1 MLTPIELS
9 DKLDSQ
15 MKVSILSK
23 ISVETKKEMVG
34 VLLIAFSFL
43 TFISLVT
50 YSPTDLTRLSELQTW
65 GGFWEGLTLAVHNQG
80 GLLGALLSSTLYYLL
95 GYCVLVLPI
104 LGMIFG
110 VRQIFEFKFEQIR
123 KTLIYAFWVF
133 FVLGSILTISSI
145 HHEEGYF
152 LYDPAISGYFGYLL
166 AEILYKLTGLTGAY
180 VLTITIL
187 LMLMLAVTPLRLAS
201 LKKLKNIPSIA
212 VMFQRI
218 KEWPWMK
225 RLFQRKK
232 EEVLIHPRTLKP
244 ERLTERL
251 KKLERE
257 NLTQTESLA
266 EEDFDTATAV
276 TEESQTKLSS
286 KTKLQYTKREE
297 DGYEYPALSLLD
309 DPPVDKP
316 RITIEELNQTS
327 RALRETLATF
337 GIGIEGEIE
346 KFPGPIITRFE
357 FKPAS
362 GVKVN
367 QVVSLADD
375 LALAM
380 QAKRI
385 RIVAPIPGK
394 AAIGVEIPNRH
405 PETVYLKEIITSAQ
419 FRENNYRL
427 PLALGKDISGQPYVV
442 DLAKM
447 PHLLIAGATGSG
459 KSVCMNCLITSLLYK
474 LHPEEVRF
482 VMIDPKM
489 LELSIYTGI
498 PHLEKP
504 VVVSHKVAERIL
516 QDAVIEM
523 ENRYKKLA
531 KASVRNIDDFNA
543 RNKKEKLPYLIILI
557 DELADLMMS
566 GSTKS
571 EVLITRLAQ
580 MARAVGIHL
589 ILATQRPSVDVITG
603 LIKANFS
610 TRIAFQVA
618 SKIDSR
624 TILDAN
630 GAEKLLGMGDML
642 FLQAGLPEPARIHG
656 ALITGSETEK
666 IVNSLKE
673 QNYLPQPIE
682 IFSGEETIER
692 GLDKEFDDEL
702 LKEAAELVVRHKQ
715 GSVSLLQ
722 RRLGIGYQRAARLI
736 DMLESKGVVGPYDGS
751 KARQVLVDLTQLP
764 EKFPSEN

>member
-1 MLTPIELS
+1 
-9 DKLDSQ
+9 
-15 MKVSILSK
+15 MKVSILSR
-23 ISVETKKEMVG
+23 IPVETKREMVG
-34 VLLIAFSFL
+34 VLLMAFSFL
-43 TFISLVT
+43 AFISLVT
-50 YSPTDLTRLSELQTW
+50 YSPTDLTRLAELQTW
-65 GGFWEGLTLAVHNQG
+65 GGFWEGLTLAVSNQG
-80 GLLGALLSSTLYYLL
+80 GLLGALLSSALYYLL
-95 GYCVLVLPI
+95 GYCVLLLPI
-104 LGMIFG
+104 LGMMFG
-110 VRQIFEFKFEQIR
+110 IRQIFNVNFQPVQK
-123 KTLIYAFWVF
+123 KMLYAFWGLFVF
-133 FVLGSILTISSI
+133 GSILAISSI
-145 HHEEGYF
+145 HQEEGYY
-152 LYDPAISGYFGYLL
+152 LYDPTLSGYFGYLV

-180 VLTITIL
+180 VLTITLL
-187 LMLMLAVTPLRLAS
+187 LMLILAVTPWRLAS
-201 LKKLKNIPSIA
+201 LKRLKNLTA
-212 VMFQRI
+212 VAGLYRRMG
-218 KEWPWMK
+218 EWPLIRK
-225 RLFQRKK
+225 LFEK
-232 EEVLIHPRTLKP
+232 EKDVLIHPRTLRP
-244 ERLTERL
+244 EKLTERL
-251 KKLERE
+251 KRVEKGPRPELESE
-257 NLTQTESLA
+257 NEEENASAATSESLPKISNK
-266 EEDFDTATAV
+266 AT
-276 TEESQTKLSS
+276 
-286 KTKLQYTKREE
+286 LQFVKGEE

-309 DPPVDKP
+309 DPPESKTKVSV
-316 RITIEELNQTS
+316 EELNQTS
-327 RALRETLATF
+327 RALKETLATF

-442 DLAKM
+442 DLARM
-447 PHLLIAGATGSG
+447 PHLLIAGSTGSG
-459 KSVCMNCLITSLLYK
+459 KSVCMNSIITSLLYK

-482 VMIDPKM
+482 IMIDPKM
-489 LELSIYTGI
+489 LELSVYSGI

-531 KASVRNIDDFNA
+531 KASVRNIEDFNA
-543 RNKKEKLPYLIILI
+543 RKKEKLPYLMILI

-610 TRIAFQVA
+610 SRIAFQVA

-642 FLQAGLPEPARIHG
+642 FLQAGLPEPVRVHG
-656 ALITGSETEK
+656 ALITGLETER
-666 IVNSLKE
+666 IVNYLKD

-682 IFSGEETIER
+682 IFSGEETVER
-692 GLDKEFDDEL
+692 GMDKEFDDEL

-722 RRLGIGYQRAARLI
+722 RKLGIGYQRAARLI

-751 KARQVLVDLTQLP
+751 KARQVLADLTTLQ
-764 EKFPSEN
+764 EKFPAEN

>member
-1 MLTPIELS
+1 
-9 DKLDSQ
+9 
-15 MKVSILSK
+15 MKVSIFSR
-23 ISVETKKEMVG
+23 ITVETKREMVG
-34 VLLIAFSFL
+34 VLLMAFSFL
-43 TFISLVT
+43 AFISLVT
-50 YSPTDLTRLSELQTW
+50 YSPTDLTRLAELQTW
-65 GGFWEGLTLAVHNQG
+65 GGFWEGLTLAVSNQG
-80 GLLGALLSSTLYYLL
+80 GLLGALLSSALYYLL
-95 GYCVLVLPI
+95 GYCVLLLPI
-104 LGMIFG
+104 LGMMFG
-110 VRQIFEFKFEQIR
+110 IRQIFNVNFQPVQK
-123 KTLIYAFWVF
+123 KMLYAFWGLFVF
-133 FVLGSILTISSI
+133 GSILAISSI
-145 HHEEGYF
+145 HQEEGYY
-152 LYDPAISGYFGYLL
+152 LYDPTLSGYFGYLV

-180 VLTITIL
+180 VLTITLL
-187 LMLMLAVTPLRLAS
+187 LMLILAVTPWRLAS
-201 LKKLKNIPSIA
+201 LKRLKNLTA
-212 VMFQRI
+212 VAGLYRRMG
-218 KEWPWMK
+218 EWPLIRK
-225 RLFQRKK
+225 LFEK
-232 EEVLIHPRTLKP
+232 EKDVLIHPRTLRP
-244 ERLTERL
+244 EKLTERL
-251 KKLERE
+251 KRVEKGPRPELESE
-257 NLTQTESLA
+257 NEEENASAATSESLPKISNK
-266 EEDFDTATAV
+266 AT
-276 TEESQTKLSS
+276 
-286 KTKLQYTKREE
+286 LQFVKGEE

-309 DPPVDKP
+309 DPPESKTKVSV
-316 RITIEELNQTS
+316 EELNQTS
-327 RALRETLATF
+327 RALKETLATF

-442 DLAKM
+442 DLARM
-447 PHLLIAGATGSG
+447 PHLLIAGSTGSG
-459 KSVCMNCLITSLLYK
+459 KSVCMNSIITSLLYK

-482 VMIDPKM
+482 IMIDPKM
-489 LELSIYTGI
+489 LELSVYSGI

-531 KASVRNIDDFNA
+531 KSSVRNIEDFNA
-543 RNKKEKLPYLIILI
+543 RKKEKLPYLMILI

-610 TRIAFQVA
+610 SRIAFQVA

-642 FLQAGLPEPARIHG
+642 FLQAGLPEPVRVHG
-656 ALITGSETEK
+656 ALITGLETER
-666 IVNSLKE
+666 IVNYLKD

-682 IFSGEETIER
+682 IFSGEETVER
-692 GLDKEFDDEL
+692 GMDKEFDDEL
-702 LKEAAELVVRHKQ
+702 LREAAELVVRHKQ

-722 RRLGIGYQRAARLI
+722 RKLGIGYQRAARLI

-751 KARQVLVDLTQLP
+751 KARQVLADLTTLQ
-764 EKFPSEN
+764 EKFPAEN

>member
-1 MLTPIELS
+1 M
-9 DKLDSQ
+9 
-15 MKVSILSK
+15 MKVSILSR
-23 ISVETKKEMVG
+23 IPVETKREMVG

-43 TFISLVT
+43 AFISLVT
-50 YSPTDLTRLSELQTW
+50 YNATDLTRLAELQTW
-65 GGFWEGLTLAVHNQG
+65 GGFWEGLTVAVHNQG
-80 GLLGALLSSTLYYLL
+80 GLLGALLSSALYYLL
-95 GYCVLVLPI
+95 GYCVLLLPI
-104 LGMIFG
+104 LGMMFG
-110 VRQIFEFKFEQIR
+110 IKQIFNVNFQPIQK
-123 KTLIYAFWVF
+123 KMLYAFWGLFVF
-133 FVLGSILTISSI
+133 GSILAISSI
-145 HHEEGYF
+145 HQEEGYY
-152 LYDPAISGYFGYLL
+152 LYNPTLSGYFGYLV

-180 VLTITIL
+180 VLTVTLL
-187 LMLMLAVTPLRLAS
+187 LMFILAVTPWRLAS
-201 LKKLKNIPSIA
+201 LKRLKNLTA
-212 VMFQRI
+212 VASLYRRI
-218 KEWPWMK
+218 GEWPLIRK
-225 RLFQRKK
+225 LFEK
-232 EEVLIHPRTLKP
+232 EKDVLIHPRTLRP
-244 ERLTERL
+244 EKLTERL
-251 KKLERE
+251 KRVEKEPRPELESE
-257 NLTQTESLA
+257 NEEENASVATSESLPKISNK
-266 EEDFDTATAV
+266 AT
-276 TEESQTKLSS
+276 
-286 KTKLQYTKREE
+286 LQFVKGEE

-309 DPPVDKP
+309 DPPETKAKVSV
-316 RITIEELNQTS
+316 EELNQTS
-327 RALRETLATF
+327 RALKETLATF

-405 PETVYLKEIITSAQ
+405 PETVYLKEIITSSQ

-442 DLAKM
+442 DLARM
-447 PHLLIAGATGSG
+447 PHLLIAGSTGSG
-459 KSVCMNCLITSLLYK
+459 KSVCMNSIITSLLYK

-482 VMIDPKM
+482 IMIDPKM
-489 LELSIYTGI
+489 LELSVYSGI

-531 KASVRNIDDFNA
+531 KASVRNIEDFNA
-543 RNKKEKLPYLIILI
+543 RKKEKLPYLMILI

-610 TRIAFQVA
+610 SRIAFQVA

-642 FLQAGLPEPARIHG
+642 FLQAGLPEPVRVHG
-656 ALITGSETEK
+656 ALITGLETER
-666 IVNSLKE
+666 IVNYLKD

-682 IFSGEETIER
+682 IFSGEETVER
-692 GLDKEFDDEL
+692 GMDKEFDDEL
-702 LKEAAELVVRHKQ
+702 LREAAELVVRHKQ

-722 RRLGIGYQRAARLI
+722 RKLGIGYQRAARLI

-751 KARQVLVDLTQLP
+751 KARQVLADLTTLQ
-764 EKFPSEN
+764 EKFPAEN

>member
-1 MLTPIELS
+1 MKAAILT
-9 DKLDSQ
+9 
-15 MKVSILSK
+15 K
-23 ISVETKKEMVG
+23 IPADTKREIVG
-34 VLLIAFSFL
+34 ILLIALCFL
-43 TFISLVT
+43 TFLSLVT
-50 YSPTDLTRLSELQTW
+50 YNSSDLARLSELQSWDGFW
-65 GGFWEGLTLAVHNQG
+65 GGLNAVVRNQG
-80 GLLGALLSSTLYYLL
+80 GLLGAVIATILYYLL
-95 GYCVLVLPI
+95 GFSVLVFPI
-104 LGMIFG
+104 LGMMLGIK
-110 VRQIFEFKFEQIR
+110 QIFNVDFSLVQKR
-123 KTLIYAFWVF
+123 MLNLFWGL
-133 FVLGSILTISSI
+133 FVLGVLFSIPGV
-145 HHEEGYF
+145 HGEEGYY
-152 LYDPAISGYFGYLL
+152 LYSPTLTGYFGYLSAL
-166 AEILYKLTGLTGAY
+166 ILHKLTGATGAY
-180 VLTITIL
+180 VLTLTALIMIVL
-187 LMLMLAVTPLRLAS
+187 VVTPLRISS
-201 LKKLKNIPSIA
+201 LKKLKNLAAISDF
-212 VMFQRI
+212 MSRMR
-218 KEWPWMK
+218 EWPVI
-225 RLFQRKK
+225 RILFERRREK
-232 EEVLIHPRTLKP
+232 EVLIHPRTLRPEKA
-244 ERLTERL
+244 ERLTN
-251 KKLERE
+251 KLRSEPQSWSE
-257 NLTQTESLA
+257 TDLGPEGEGESI
-266 EEDFDTATAV
+266 ATAI
-276 TEESQTKLSS
+276 EPAPRA
-286 KTKLQYTKREE
+286 YTKSAVQFIKGAE
-297 DGYEYPALSLLD
+297 DGYEYPALSFLD
-309 DPPVDKP
+309 DVPQNKLKVS
-316 RITIEELNQTS
+316 IEELNQTS

-337 GIGIEGEIE
+337 GVGIEGEIE
-346 KFPGPIITRFE
+346 KFPGPVITRFE
-357 FKPAS
+357 FKPAT

-405 PETVYLKEIITSAQ
+405 PETVYLKEIITSVQ

-442 DLAKM
+442 DLARM

-482 VMIDPKM
+482 IMIDPKM
-489 LELSIYTGI
+489 LELSVYSGI

-531 KASVRNIDDFNA
+531 KASVRNIEDFNA
-543 RNKKEKLPYLIILI
+543 RNKKEKLPYILILI

-610 TRIAFQVA
+610 SRIAFQVA

-642 FLQAGLPEPARIHG
+642 FLQAGLPEPVRLHG
-656 ALITGSETEK
+656 ALITSLETER
-666 IVNSLKE
+666 IVNFLKE

-682 IFSGEETIER
+682 IFSGEETVER
-692 GLDKEFDDEL
+692 GMDKDFDDEL
-702 LKEAAELVVRHKQ
+702 IKEAAEIVVRYKQ

-736 DMLESKGVVGPYDGS
+736 DMLETKGVVGPYDGS
-751 KARQVLVDLTQLP
+751 KARQVLVNLNSLP
-764 EKFPSEN
+764 EKFPPEQ

>member
-1 MLTPIELS
+1 M
-9 DKLDSQ
+9 
-15 MKVSILSK
+15 
-23 ISVETKKEMVG
+23 
-34 VLLIAFSFL
+34 AFSFL
-43 TFISLVT
+43 AFISLVT
-50 YSPTDLTRLSELQTW
+50 YNATDLTRLAELQTW
-65 GGFWEGLTLAVHNQG
+65 GGFWEGLTLTVRNQG
-80 GLLGALLSSTLYYLL
+80 GLLGALLSSALYYLL
-95 GYCVLVLPI
+95 GYCVLLLPI
-104 LGMIFG
+104 LGMMLGIKEIFN
-110 VRQIFEFKFEQIR
+110 VNFQPIQK
-123 KTLIYAFWVF
+123 KMLYAFWGLFVF
-133 FVLGSILTISSI
+133 GSILAISSI
-145 HHEEGYF
+145 HQEEGYY
-152 LYDPAISGYFGYLL
+152 LYNPTLSGFFGYLL

-180 VLTITIL
+180 VLTVTLL
-187 LMLMLAVTPLRLAS
+187 LMFILAVTPLRLAG
-201 LKKLKNIPSIA
+201 LKRLKNLTA
-212 VMFQRI
+212 VASLYQRI
-218 KEWPWMK
+218 GEWPVIRK
-225 RLFQRKK
+225 LFEREK
-232 EEVLIHPRTLKP
+232 EVLIHPRTLKP
-244 ERLTERL
+244 EKLTERL
-251 KKLERE
+251 KKIEKEPVVESKLEDDQE
-257 NLTQTESLA
+257 PVSSSVTSEPFSKASKQ
-266 EEDFDTATAV
+266 AT
-276 TEESQTKLSS
+276 
-286 KTKLQYTKREE
+286 LQFVKGEE
-297 DGYEYPALSLLD
+297 DGYEYPALSLLA
-309 DPPVDKP
+309 DPPESKP
-316 RITIEELNQTS
+316 KVSAEELNQTS
-327 RALRETLATF
+327 RALKETLATF

-419 FRENNYRL
+419 FRENNFRL

-442 DLAKM
+442 DLARM
-447 PHLLIAGATGSG
+447 PHLLIAGSTGSG
-459 KSVCMNCLITSLLYK
+459 KSVCMNSIITSLLYK

-482 VMIDPKM
+482 IMIDPKM
-489 LELSIYTGI
+489 LELSVYSGI

-531 KASVRNIDDFNA
+531 KASVRNIEDFNA
-543 RNKKEKLPYLIILI
+543 RKKEKLPYLMILI

-610 TRIAFQVA
+610 SRIAFQVA

-642 FLQAGLPEPARIHG
+642 FLQAGLPEPVRMHG
-656 ALITGSETEK
+656 ALITSLETER
-666 IVNSLKE
+666 IVNYLKD

-682 IFSGEETIER
+682 IFSGEETVER
-692 GLDKEFDDEL
+692 GMDKEFDDEL

-722 RRLGIGYQRAARLI
+722 RKLGIGYQRAARLI

-751 KARQVLVDLTQLP
+751 KARQVLADLTILQ
-764 EKFPSEN
+764 EKFPAEN

>member
-1 MLTPIELS
+1 
-9 DKLDSQ
+9 

-23 ISVETKKEMVG
+23 ISVETKREMVG
-34 VLLIAFSFL
+34 VLLVAFSFL

-80 GLLGALLSSTLYYLL
+80 GLLGALLSSVLYYLL

-104 LGMIFG
+104 LGMMLGI
-110 VRQIFEFKFEQIR
+110 RQIFEFKFDQIQKR
-123 KTLIYAFWVF
+123 LIYAFWGF
-133 FVLGSILTISSI
+133 FVLGSILSISSI
-145 HHEEGYF
+145 HQEEGYF
-152 LYDPAISGYFGYLL
+152 LYDPTLSGYFGHLL

-187 LMLMLAVTPLRLAS
+187 IMLILAVTPLRLAS

-212 VMFQRI
+212 TLFQRI

-225 RLFQRKK
+225 KLFQRRK
-232 EEVLIHPRTLKP
+232 EEILIHPRTLKP

-251 KKLERE
+251 RKLERE
-257 NLTQTESLA
+257 NSPQAESLSG
-266 EEDFDTATAV
+266 EEDFATTTTVA
-276 TEESQTKLSS
+276 EEVQAKLSN

-309 DPPVDKP
+309 DPPQDKP

-405 PETVYLKEIITSAQ
+405 PEAVYLKEIITSAP

-442 DLAKM
+442 DLARM

-489 LELSIYTGI
+489 LELSIYSGI

-531 KASVRNIDDFNA
+531 KASVRNIEDFNL

-692 GLDKEFDDEL
+692 GMDKEFDDEL

-736 DMLESKGVVGPYDGS
+736 DMLEARGVVGPYDGS

-764 EKFPSEN
+764 EKFPSDN

>member
-1 MLTPIELS
+1 V
-9 DKLDSQ
+9 KAA
-15 MKVSILSK
+15 ILSK
-23 ISVETKKEMVG
+23 IPTDTKREIVG
-34 VLLIAFSFL
+34 VLLIALCFL
-43 TFISLVT
+43 TFLSLVT
-50 YSPTDLTRLSELQTW
+50 YNSSDLGRLSELQTW
-65 GGFWEGLTLAVHNQG
+65 DGFWGGLSLGVRNQG
-80 GLLGALLSSTLYYLL
+80 GLLGAILATVLYYLL
-95 GYCVLVLPI
+95 GYSVLVFSI
-104 LGMIFG
+104 LGMMLGI
-110 VRQIFEFKFEQIR
+110 RQIFNVDFGPVQR
-123 KTLIYAFWVF
+123 RMLNLFWGLF
-133 FVLGSILTISSI
+133 ILGVLFSITGV
-145 HHEEGYF
+145 HREEGSY
-152 LYDPAISGYFGYLL
+152 LYDPTLSGYFGHLSAL
-166 AEILYKLTGLTGAY
+166 ILHRLTGATGAY
-180 VLTITIL
+180 VLTLTALIMII
-187 LMLMLAVTPLRLAS
+187 LAVTPLRIS
-201 LKKLKNIPSIA
+201 NLKKLKNLAA
-212 VMFQRI
+212 VSGFLAGI
-218 KEWPWMK
+218 GEWPIV
-225 RLFQRKK
+225 RILFDRKK
-232 EEVLIHPRTLKP
+232 KKDVFIHPRTLKP
-244 ERLTERL
+244 EKAERLTERL
-251 KKLERE
+251 PKIEK
-257 NLTQTESLA
+257 ESLA
-266 EEDFDTATAV
+266 GTGFDQEETTESIPMAT
-276 TEESQTKLSS
+276 ESAR
-286 KTKLQYTKREE
+286 KTYPKTTVQFVKGGE
-297 DGYEYPALSLLD
+297 DGYEYPALSFLD
-309 DPPVDKP
+309 DVPQNKP
-316 RITIEELNQTS
+316 KISVEELNQTS

-337 GIGIEGEIE
+337 GVGIEGEIE
-346 KFPGPIITRFE
+346 KFPGPVITRFE
-357 FKPAS
+357 FKPAT

-405 PETVYLKEIITSAQ
+405 PETVYLKEIITSVQ

-459 KSVCMNCLITSLLYK
+459 KSVCMNSIITSLLYK

-489 LELSIYTGI
+489 LELSVYSGI

-531 KASVRNIDDFNA
+531 KASVRNIEDFNA
-543 RNKKEKLPYLIILI
+543 RSKKEKLPYILILI

-610 TRIAFQVA
+610 SRVAFQVA
-618 SKIDSR
+618 SKIDAR

-642 FLQAGLPEPARIHG
+642 FLQAGLPEPIRLHG
-656 ALITGSETEK
+656 ALITGMETER
-666 IVNSLKE
+666 IVDFLKE

-682 IFSGEETIER
+682 IFSGEETVER
-692 GLDKEFDDEL
+692 GMGKEFDDEL
-702 LKEAAELVVRHKQ
+702 IKEAAEIVVRYKQ

-736 DMLESKGVVGPYDGS
+736 DMLEAKGVVGPYDGS
-751 KARQVLVDLTQLP
+751 KARQVLLELTSLA
-764 EKFPSEN
+764 EKFPLE

>member
-1 MLTPIELS
+1 
-9 DKLDSQ
+9 
-15 MKVSILSK
+15 MKVSILSR
-23 ISVETKKEMVG
+23 IPVETKREMVG

-50 YSPTDLTRLSELQTW
+50 YNATDLTRLAELQTW
-65 GGFWEGLTLAVHNQG
+65 GGFWEGLTLAVSNQG
-80 GLLGALLSSTLYYLL
+80 GLLGALLSSALYYVL
-95 GYCVLVLPI
+95 GYCVLLLPI
-104 LGMIFG
+104 LGMMFG
-110 VRQIFEFKFEQIR
+110 IKQIFNVNFQPIQK
-123 KTLIYAFWVF
+123 KMLYAFWGLFVF
-133 FVLGSILTISSI
+133 GSILAISSI
-145 HHEEGYF
+145 HQEEGYY
-152 LYDPAISGYFGYLL
+152 LYNPTLSGYFGYLV

-180 VLTITIL
+180 VLTITLL
-187 LMLMLAVTPLRLAS
+187 LMFILAVTPWRLAS
-201 LKKLKNIPSIA
+201 LKRLKNLTA
-212 VMFQRI
+212 VASLYQRI
-218 KEWPWMK
+218 GKWPLIRKLFEKEK
-225 RLFQRKK
+225 D
-232 EEVLIHPRTLKP
+232 VLIHPRTLRP
-244 ERLTERL
+244 EKLTERL
-251 KKLERE
+251 KKIEKEPMPELESE
-257 NLTQTESLA
+257 NQEENASAAISESLPKISNKA
-266 EEDFDTATAV
+266 
-276 TEESQTKLSS
+276 S
-286 KTKLQYTKREE
+286 LQFVKGEE

-309 DPPVDKP
+309 DPPESKAKVSA
-316 RITIEELNQTS
+316 EELNQTS
-327 RALRETLATF
+327 RALKETLATF

-442 DLAKM
+442 DLARM
-447 PHLLIAGATGSG
+447 PHLLIAGSTGSG
-459 KSVCMNCLITSLLYK
+459 KSVCMNSIITSLLYK

-482 VMIDPKM
+482 IMIDPKM
-489 LELSIYTGI
+489 LELSVYSGI

-531 KASVRNIDDFNA
+531 KASVRNIEDFNA
-543 RNKKEKLPYLIILI
+543 RKKEKLPYLMILI

-610 TRIAFQVA
+610 SRIAFQVA

-642 FLQAGLPEPARIHG
+642 FLQAGLPEPVRVHG
-656 ALITGSETEK
+656 ALITGLETER
-666 IVNSLKE
+666 IVNYLKD

-682 IFSGEETIER
+682 IFSGEETVER

-702 LKEAAELVVRHKQ
+702 LREAAELVVRHKQ

-722 RRLGIGYQRAARLI
+722 RKLGIGYQRAARLI

-751 KARQVLVDLTQLP
+751 KARQVLAGLTTLQ
-764 EKFPSEN
+764 EKFPAEN

>member
-1 MLTPIELS
+1 
-9 DKLDSQ
+9 
-15 MKVSILSK
+15 
-23 ISVETKKEMVG
+23 MVG
-34 VLLIAFSFL
+34 VLLMAFSFL
-43 TFISLVT
+43 AFISLVT
-50 YSPTDLTRLSELQTW
+50 YSPTDLTRLAELQTW
-65 GGFWEGLTLAVHNQG
+65 GGFWEGLTLAVSNQG
-80 GLLGALLSSTLYYLL
+80 GLLGALLSSALYYLL
-95 GYCVLVLPI
+95 GYCVLLLPI
-104 LGMIFG
+104 LGMMLGIK
-110 VRQIFEFKFEQIR
+110 QIFNVNFQPIQK
-123 KTLIYAFWVF
+123 KMLYAFWGLFVF
-133 FVLGSILTISSI
+133 GSILAISSI
-145 HHEEGYF
+145 HQEEGYY
-152 LYDPAISGYFGYLL
+152 LYNPSLSGYFGYLL

-180 VLTITIL
+180 VLTITLL
-187 LMLMLAVTPLRLAS
+187 LMFILAVTPWRLAS
-201 LKKLKNIPSIA
+201 LKRLKNLTA
-212 VMFQRI
+212 VAGLYRRMG
-218 KEWPWMK
+218 EWPLIRK
-225 RLFQRKK
+225 LFEK
-232 EEVLIHPRTLKP
+232 EKDVLIHPRTLRP
-244 ERLTERL
+244 EKLTERL
-251 KKLERE
+251 KRVEKGPRPELESE
-257 NLTQTESLA
+257 NEEENASAATSESLPKISNQ
-266 EEDFDTATAV
+266 AT
-276 TEESQTKLSS
+276 
-286 KTKLQYTKREE
+286 LQFVKGEE
-297 DGYEYPALSLLD
+297 DGYEYPALSLLED
-309 DPPVDKP
+309 TAESKAKVSV
-316 RITIEELNQTS
+316 EELNQTS
-327 RALRETLATF
+327 RALKETLATF

-405 PETVYLKEIITSAQ
+405 PETVYLKEIITSSQ

-442 DLAKM
+442 DLARM

-459 KSVCMNCLITSLLYK
+459 KSVCMNSIITSLLYK

-482 VMIDPKM
+482 IMIDPKM
-489 LELSIYTGI
+489 LELSVYSGI

-531 KASVRNIDDFNA
+531 KASVRNIEDFNA
-543 RNKKEKLPYLIILI
+543 RKKEKLPYLMILI

-610 TRIAFQVA
+610 SRIAFQVA

-642 FLQAGLPEPARIHG
+642 FLQAGLPEPVRVHG
-656 ALITGSETEK
+656 ALITGLETER
-666 IVNSLKE
+666 IVNYLKD

-682 IFSGEETIER
+682 IFSGEETVER
-692 GLDKEFDDEL
+692 GMDKEFDDEL

-722 RRLGIGYQRAARLI
+722 RKLGIGYQRAARLI

-751 KARQVLVDLTQLP
+751 KARQVLADLTTLQ
-764 EKFPSEN
+764 EKFPVEG

>member
-1 MLTPIELS
+1 
-9 DKLDSQ
+9 
-15 MKVSILSK
+15 MKVAILNK
-23 ISVETKKEMVG
+23 IPVETKREMVG

-50 YSPTDLTRLSELQTW
+50 YSSSDLSRLAELQTW
-65 GGFWEGLTLAVHNQG
+65 EGFWEGLTLAVQNQG
-80 GLLGALLSSTLYYLL
+80 GLLGVLFSSLLFYLL
-95 GYCVLVLPI
+95 GYSVLVFPV
-104 LGMIFG
+104 LGTLMG
-110 VRQIFEFKFEQIR
+110 VKQIFKVDFQAAQKNF
-123 KTLIYAFWVF
+123 LNLFWGL
-133 FVLGSILTISSI
+133 FVLGSILAISPVYRG
-145 HHEEGYF
+145 EGYSLF
-152 LYDPAISGYFGYLL
+152 SPDLSGYLGYLL
-166 AEILYKLTGLTGAY
+166 AQILYKLSGVTGAY
-180 VLTITIL
+180 VLTITL
-187 LMLMLAVTPLRLAS
+187 LIMIILAVTPLRIS
-201 LKKLKNIPSIA
+201 RLKELNKFSALPNLYRKMGEWRLVRKLFERK
-212 VMFQRI
+212 
-218 KEWPWMK
+218 
-225 RLFQRKK
+225 RKK
-232 EEVLIHPRTLKP
+232 ELLIHPRTLRP
-244 ERLTERL
+244 ERFTE
-251 KKLERE
+251 KLRKHD
-257 NLTQTESLA
+257 TQPGGEPEEEPTTISKTGVIA
-266 EEDFDTATAV
+266 EEGSPRLFPKTSLQFIKG
-276 TEESQTKLSS
+276 EEEGYQYPQLSF
-286 KTKLQYTKREE
+286 
-297 DGYEYPALSLLD
+297 LD
-309 DPPVDKP
+309 DPPETKSKVSA
-316 RITIEELNQTS
+316 EELNLTS

-337 GIGIEGEIE
+337 GVGIEGEIE

-405 PETVYLKEIITSAQ
+405 PETVYLKEIITSLE
-419 FRENNYRL
+419 FRENSYRL

-442 DLAKM
+442 DLSRM
-447 PHLLIAGATGSG
+447 PHLLIAGSTGSG
-459 KSVCMNCLITSLLYK
+459 KSVCMNCIITSLLYK

-482 VMIDPKM
+482 IMIDPKM
-489 LELSIYTGI
+489 LELSVYSGI

-523 ENRYKKLA
+523 ENRYRKLA
-531 KASVRNIDDFNA
+531 KASVRNIEDFNA
-543 RNKKEKLPYLIILI
+543 RKKERLPYILILI

-571 EVLITRLAQ
+571 EALITRLAQ

-610 TRIAFQVA
+610 SRIAFQVA

-630 GAEKLLGMGDML
+630 GAEKLLGSGDML
-642 FLQAGLPEPARIHG
+642 FLQAGLPEPVRVHG
-656 ALITGSETEK
+656 AFITGLETEK
-666 IVNSLKE
+666 IVNYLKD

-692 GLDKEFDDEL
+692 GTEKEFEDDL
-702 LKEAAELVVRHKQ
+702 LREAAELVVRHKQ

-751 KARQVLVDLTQLP
+751 KARQVLVDLTGLG